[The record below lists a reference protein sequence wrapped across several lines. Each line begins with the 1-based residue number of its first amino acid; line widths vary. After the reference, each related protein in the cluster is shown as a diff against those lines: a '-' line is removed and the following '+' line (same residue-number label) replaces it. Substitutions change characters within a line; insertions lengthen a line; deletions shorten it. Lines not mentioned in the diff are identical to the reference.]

1 MIIETA
7 LRFWFFSELC
17 LFAIFRES
25 SETEGRKERRDG
37 LLKREKKNR
46 ERTKERDRR
55 SEEEENRDT
64 IISRLYQGLSLF
76 K

>member
-1 MIIETA
+1 MIIETV
-7 LRFWFFSELC
+7 
-17 LFAIFRES
+17 LFLVFLWIVSTRDFLIES
-25 SETEGRKERRDG
+25 PETEGRKERRDG
-37 LLKREKKNR
+37 LLKREKNR
-46 ERTKERDRR
+46 ERKKERDRR